1 MSQGSGSSTRPSS
14 RKTVP
19 PNKWM
24 QLTKLRAA
32 PVPQAQVPPCAPVG
46 RTDGGTVSQL
56 IRGVGP
62 TRGRARAGGGPVRM
76 RRAILFFAVVV
87 FSTVQLSADGG
98 ADLQGARV
106 RLETA
111 GSTRLVGFVVDAD
124 AASLMIQSRPRG
136 AITRVPRADV
146 LGLEVSR
153 GFRRHTVQG
162 LVGGA
167 LAWAAVVGL
176 YAAFDTLDESG
187 VGEPLFV
194 GGMVAAGGLVGTLIK
209 TERWERVP
217 TSAVSLRMSPR
228 RRGVQ
233 AEVVLTF

>member
-1 MSQGSGSSTRPSS
+1 MR
-14 RKTVP
+14 
-19 PNKWM
+19 
-24 QLTKLRAA
+24 
-32 PVPQAQVPPCAPVG
+32 CA
-46 RTDGGTVSQL
+46 TL
-56 IRGVGP
+56 
-62 TRGRARAGGGPVRM
+62 
-76 RRAILFFAVVV
+76 LFAVVS
-87 FSTVQLSADGG
+87 FGAVQLRADSG

-111 GSTRLVGFVVDAD
+111 GSTRLVGVVSDAD
-124 AASLMIQSRPRG
+124 AASLVIQSSHQG
-136 AITRVPRADV
+136 AITRVPRGDI

-217 TSAVSLRMSPR
+217 ASAVSFGVSPHGRGLRVAVALR
-228 RRGVQ
+228 
-233 AEVVLTF
+233 F

>member
-1 MSQGSGSSTRPSS
+1 
-14 RKTVP
+14 
-19 PNKWM
+19 
-24 QLTKLRAA
+24 
-32 PVPQAQVPPCAPVG
+32 
-46 RTDGGTVSQL
+46 
-56 IRGVGP
+56 
-62 TRGRARAGGGPVRM
+62 M
-76 RRAILFFAVVV
+76 RRATLLFAVVA
-87 FSTVQLSADGG
+87 FSAVQLWADGG

-111 GSTRLVGFVVDAD
+111 GSTRLVGVVSDAD
-124 AASLMIQSRPRG
+124 AASLMIQSSPQG
-136 AITRVPRADV
+136 AITRVPRGDI

-217 TSAVSLRMSPR
+217 TSAVALRMSPR